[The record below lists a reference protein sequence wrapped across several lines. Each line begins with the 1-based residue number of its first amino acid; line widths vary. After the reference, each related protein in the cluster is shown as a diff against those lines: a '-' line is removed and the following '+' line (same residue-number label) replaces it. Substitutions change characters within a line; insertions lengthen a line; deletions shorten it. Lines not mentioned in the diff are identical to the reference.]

1 MCEKK
6 QSTLDRIMA
15 EGKKEFLDKG
25 FKDASLRN
33 IVKSAG
39 VTTGAFYGYFPDKKA
54 LFEALVDPAVKGF
67 KEQFIA
73 VHKAFEQLPRDV
85 KMRVAYDDSSPHQ
98 KELITYIYDHF
109 DAFKLLISCA
119 EGTAYADFINSLVET
134 EVAATLD
141 FIRDTG
147 CNALISGRA
156 SPEMLHILSS
166 AYFAAVFEIVVH
178 DMPKSAADN
187 YIENIRIFFTAGW
200 KSILYL

>member
-25 FKDASLRN
+25 FNDASLRN
-33 IVKSAG
+33 IVKSAS
-39 VTTGAFYGYFPDKKA
+39 VTTGAFYGYFPDKQS
-54 LFEALVDPAVKGF
+54 LFEALVQPAVTGF

-73 VHKAFEQLPRDV
+73 VHKAFEQLPRDI
-85 KMRVAYDDSSPHQ
+85 KIRVAYEDSSPYQ
-98 KELITYIYDHF
+98 KELIAYIYDHF
-109 DAFKLLISCA
+109 DAFKLLVSCA

-141 FIRDTG
+141 FIHDTN
-147 CNALISGRA
+147 CDALISGRV

-178 DMPKSAADN
+178 DMPKSSADN

-200 KSILYL
+200 KSILSL

>member
-6 QSTLDRIMA
+6 QPTLDRIMA

-39 VTTGAFYGYFPDKKA
+39 VTTGAFYGYFPDKQS
-54 LFEALVDPAVKGF
+54 LFQALVKPAVTGF
-67 KEQFIA
+67 TEQFIA
-73 VHKAFEQLPRDV
+73 VHKAFEQLPRDI
-85 KMRVAYDDSSPHQ
+85 KIRVAYDDSSNYQ

-109 DAFKLLISCA
+109 DTFKLLISCA

-141 FIRDTG
+141 FIHDTN
-147 CNALISGRA
+147 CDALISGRA

-200 KSILYL
+200 KSILSL